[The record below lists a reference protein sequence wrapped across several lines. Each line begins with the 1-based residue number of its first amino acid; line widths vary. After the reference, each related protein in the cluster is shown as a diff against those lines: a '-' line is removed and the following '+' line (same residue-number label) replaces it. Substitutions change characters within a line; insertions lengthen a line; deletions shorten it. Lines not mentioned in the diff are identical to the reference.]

1 MSGNTG
7 QHITVKMVVGLPVF
21 LCFWTL
27 HILSKSAL
35 ALISTP
41 VIHSLQARRW
51 FLPVSRSGEF
61 LKNPLKSAH
70 GSAMI
75 YLYLYAHVQGLRI
88 RAGRPI
94 HEMGTSHIFDGKGLD
109 SHAE

>member
-1 MSGNTG
+1 M
-7 QHITVKMVVGLPVF
+7 KMVMWLPAFFVYEGD
-21 LCFWTL
+21 
-27 HILSKSAL
+27 HISKSAL

-51 FLPVSRSGEF
+51 FLPVSCSGKS
-61 LKNPLKSAH
+61 LKNPLKSVPGFAI
-70 GSAMI
+70 I
-75 YLYLYAHVQGLRI
+75 YVYLYAQVQGLRI

-94 HEMGTSHIFDGKGLD
+94 HEERTSSHIFDGKELK